1 MRENYSGEKGE
12 MKIAMERWR
21 GENPQKFYE
30 TWGKVIPT
38 PARRK
43 LLRDLRGDDERE
55 TAGRR
60 AHAAKTRV
68 MVSQVYSTQ
77 TGSEVKDWS
86 GEAR

>member
-1 MRENYSGEKGE
+1 MKARSYVREITIDKESGGWMNYENYGRKIIRLEMKFRENEREKGE

-43 LLRDLRGDDERE
+43 LLRDLRGDDER
-55 TAGRR
+55 
-60 AHAAKTRV
+60 
-68 MVSQVYSTQ
+68 
-77 TGSEVKDWS
+77 
-86 GEAR
+86 

>member
-30 TWGKVIPT
+30 TWSKVIPT
-38 PARRK
+38 PARQK

-55 TAGRR
+55 TAG
-60 AHAAKTRV
+60 
-68 MVSQVYSTQ
+68 
-77 TGSEVKDWS
+77 
-86 GEAR
+86 